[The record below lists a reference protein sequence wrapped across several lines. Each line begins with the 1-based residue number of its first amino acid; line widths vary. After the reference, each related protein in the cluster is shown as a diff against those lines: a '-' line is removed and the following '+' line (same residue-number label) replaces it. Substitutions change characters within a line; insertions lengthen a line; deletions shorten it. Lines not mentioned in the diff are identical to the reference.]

1 MLNFGASLQQAAVSH
16 LGMPGPP
23 RLATSE
29 RPAGREPE
37 PLTASRARGPGLQRS
52 RGGVG
57 RVPACR
63 RGSGEGVCV
72 ARGSGEAAGDGA
84 PRERDRSAQGVMSG
98 RGSSPERLEASEGE
112 DGGRGRKSGEARGP
126 PCTWRPE
133 RCLLLDRDCEPGREG
148 AARERLGGALRTGAG
163 TLSRGSERRR
173 AAGDG
178 SADLRGRGGR
188 VPGEDAGE
196 WHAGRRAP
204 RRGDGKFAPRRRPG
218 TPHLILGGGRWPPS
232 PSPLEGAGSRR
243 GEGRGGEGGKQDP
256 AAVGGAGGGR
266 GRGGPRV

>member
-1 MLNFGASLQQAAVSH
+1 MSPRARLDEQPVSVPPAARQPTMLNFGASLQQAAVSH

-84 PRERDRSAQGVMSG
+84 PRERQVCSRCH
-98 RGSSPERLEASEGE
+98 EGP
-112 DGGRGRKSGEARGP
+112 GQLPGEA
-126 PCTWRPE
+126 
-133 RCLLLDRDCEPGREG
+133 
-148 AARERLGGALRTGAG
+148 
-163 TLSRGSERRR
+163 
-173 AAGDG
+173 
-178 SADLRGRGGR
+178 
-188 VPGEDAGE
+188 
-196 WHAGRRAP
+196 
-204 RRGDGKFAPRRRPG
+204 
-218 TPHLILGGGRWPPS
+218 
-232 PSPLEGAGSRR
+232 
-243 GEGRGGEGGKQDP
+243 GGK
-256 AAVGGAGGGR
+256 
-266 GRGGPRV
+266 